1 MLGEKA
7 AADDK
12 NDKKKPP
19 HCPLCNSSHDFDEY
33 RNFNEM
39 EVGRSKFLSK
49 EKLCYGCYEKILQ

>member
-19 HCPLCNSSHDFDEY
+19 HCPLCNSAV
-33 RNFNEM
+33 M
-39 EVGRSKFLSK
+39 
-49 EKLCYGCYEKILQ
+49 ILMNTEISMKWK